1 MPEKEKKAGE
11 EKEKDKKGPETEVE
25 RLTKERDEYLAG
37 WQRAKADLIN
47 YKKEELK
54 RLEEV
59 ARFGNA
65 DLVLELLSVL
75 DSFDLALVTLKK
87 DEAVE
92 KGIYLIKSRLE
103 DILRKRGLQRIE
115 VKKGEVFNPALHEAV
130 TTVEGGEANTIAE
143 ELEAGYLFNDKV
155 LRPTKVRVFK

>member
-1 MPEKEKKAGE
+1 MTEKERKAEKEKE
-11 EKEKDKKGPETEVE
+11 EPETEVL

-47 YKKEELK
+47 YRKEELK
-54 RLEEV
+54 RLEEI

-75 DSFDLALVTLKK
+75 DSFDLALATLDKS
-87 DEAVE
+87 EAVE

-103 DILRKRGLQRIE
+103 DILRKRGLKRIE
-115 VKKGEVFNPALHEAV
+115 VKKGEIFNPALHEAV
-130 TTVEGGEANTIAE
+130 TMVEGGETNTIAE
-143 ELEAGYLFNDKV
+143 ELEAGYLFYDKV
-155 LRPTKVRVFK
+155 LRPARVKVYK